1 MEHFRND
8 LFLKLSIL
16 TRNDKDQFG
25 WVIFN
30 TTTQSNDFSG
40 HFIDSDKSWFHFEA
54 TYTLELSKVHK
65 VVYIFDV
72 SHFRN
77 ISVNSHATYPNLDFD
92 CIQNLVRA
100 IRSEDI

>member
-1 MEHFRND
+1 MTRISLD
-8 LFLKLSIL
+8 GLSSIPLPKVMTLVGTLLIVTKVDSILKL
-16 TRNDKDQFG
+16 NFG
-25 WVIFN
+25 TV
-30 TTTQSNDFSG
+30 
-40 HFIDSDKSWFHFEA
+40 KSS
-54 TYTLELSKVHK
+54 LS

-100 IRSEDI
+100 KQGHLANFPNTI